1 MKPDFSYAV
10 ERVHVSALS
19 SIDNIIVAP
28 DLWYSLA
35 TKFKGRAR
43 NSVGQRSS
51 GQADMTTGIVVY
63 KWFVCT
69 HINVALQ
76 EFVGDICRQRA
87 STRAE
92 ERVVCGKT

>member
-1 MKPDFSYAV
+1 MVLVKPDFSYAV

-35 TKFKGRAR
+35 TKFKGRAI

-51 GQADMTTGIVVY
+51 GQADITTGIVVFQMLRVHSR
-63 KWFVCT
+63 K
-69 HINVALQ
+69 
-76 EFVGDICRQRA
+76 CRAARIRWRYISSA
-87 STRAE
+87 SKHT
-92 ERVVCGKT
+92 C